1 MLRHPFPRTTD
12 KASGAKT
19 DTALSL
25 PPFDL
30 SIPFTIR
37 EFIMDY
43 RTEAPPIL
51 RDYLTYHET
60 IKGHSKAT
68 VDEYFLD
75 LRNFFRYLK
84 IERGLVPH
92 DSELDAIGIMDVDLD
107 FVSRVTLAEVYAYL
121 SFLSRDKAKFTRA
134 RSEEYGLNA
143 ASRARKVSCIRG
155 FYKYLTVKAKLLEE
169 NPVADLDSPRPK
181 RSLPRYLTLEESEQ
195 LLRSVDGM
203 HKERDYA
210 ILCIFLNC
218 GLRISEIAGLNLSDL
233 RADHL
238 RVLGKGNKERIVYLN
253 DATAEAI
260 NRYLVIRKNMAAIDR
275 NALFL
280 SSRHTRVTREG
291 LHAMVKKALLQAGLD
306 SEKYS
311 AHKLRHTAA
320 TLMLSNGVDV
330 RTLQE
335 ILGHESLNTTQIYT
349 HVDNSELRIAA
360 RANPLAKFDPD
371 KDR

>member
-1 MLRHPFPRTTD
+1 
-12 KASGAKT
+12 
-19 DTALSL
+19 
-25 PPFDL
+25 
-30 SIPFTIR
+30 
-37 EFIMDY
+37 MDY
-43 RTEAPPIL
+43 RDEAPPVL

-60 IKGHSKAT
+60 IKGHSRAT

-75 LRNFFRYLK
+75 LRNFFRFLK
-84 IERGLVPH
+84 IERNIVPRTT
-92 DSELDAIGIMDVDLD
+92 ELDEISIQDIDLD
-107 FVSRVTLAEVYAYL
+107 FVSKVTLAEVYDYL
-121 SFLSRDKAKFTRA
+121 AFLSRDKAKFTRA

-169 NPVADLDSPRPK
+169 NPVQDLDSPRPK
-181 RSLPRYLTLEESEQ
+181 RSLPRYLTLEESQ
-195 LLRSVDGM
+195 RLLQSVDGM
-203 HKERDYA
+203 HKERDYC

-218 GLRISEIAGLNLSDL
+218 GLRISEIAGLNLSDI
-233 RADHL
+233 RSDHL
-238 RVLGKGNKERIVYLN
+238 RVLGKGNKERVVYLN

-260 NRYLVIRKNMAAIDR
+260 NQYLAVRRNIAAIDR
-275 NALFL
+275 SALFL
-280 SSRHTRVTREG
+280 SSRRTRVTREG
-291 LHAMVKKALLQAGLD
+291 LHAMVKKALLKAGLD

-349 HVDNSELRIAA
+349 HVDNTELRIAA
-360 RANPLAKFDPD
+360 QANPLSKFTPEGSS
-371 KDR
+371 R